1 VNSGPKEKAKE
12 ALVITITDADADP
25 RAVMVVY
32 LDTGIA
38 PAAMK
43 GPWRPQ
49 MLAGLAIRQLCL
61 LCEGLIDFL
70 VCRRIVLE
78 LCLVVKNLSGVR
90 HSELSHFGS

>member
-1 VNSGPKEKAKE
+1 MNGGPEEEAQE
-12 ALVITITDADADP
+12 ALVIAVTDADADP

-32 LDTGIA
+32 LDAGIA
-38 PAAMK
+38 PAAVK

-49 MLAGLAIRQLCL
+49 MLARLAIRQLCF

-90 HSELSHFGS
+90 HSELGHFGS